1 MSDLGIIPTL
11 KRTTDKT
18 QADLATLSDVLSEMS
33 GLQNRTNRDVNEGFR
48 TLKTSLSKTEVSAG
62 QSKIQLGACLALLK
76 ETLEVIVLAAKNWVF
91 HHILLLD
98 FVGIRILIHSL
109 AWFNNVNIKLGM
121 SYAMFMTSNICLPG
135 MRN

>member
-1 MSDLGIIPTL
+1 MNDLGIIPTL

-76 ETLEVIVLAAKNWVF
+76 ETLEVIVLAAKNWVS
-91 HHILLLD
+91 HHILLLG
-98 FVGIRILIHSL
+98 FRGNSH
-109 AWFNNVNIKLGM
+109 FN
-121 SYAMFMTSNICLPG
+121 P
-135 MRN
+135 